1 MWYHSDRHSEANNLN
16 KKMTRGIYLDVDLDG
31 ELRLAAAR
39 ERQSVSRFIQN
50 AVKAA
55 IAAQKRSRS
64 SEEVAA

>member
-1 MWYHSDRHSEANNLN
+1 
-16 KKMTRGIYLDVDLDG
+16 MTRGIYLDVDLDG

-55 IAAQKRSRS
+55 IAAQKHRS